1 MKRLLLL
8 PAILFLFSYTVRGA
22 VGDIVKTTINFS
34 EVEAI
39 QDCTEPNSITTFTVG
54 DFTFE
59 FTPGKEENGQSLCY
73 KDFSEYGYGK
83 AIYFWLGDVKY
94 NGSTSTI
101 LSTTPGDAVKI
112 TNNKGHYI
120 TKVTVTVL
128 DIEELEMFTTFFTR
142 KVGNSIEYTNEKNNS
157 IQNSNV
163 FYHQSPVCYPG
174 NSPYVAITSMEIT
187 TEVTEETED
196 PTPVTPPVED
206 VDEDEF
212 AIMLDNITFEER
224 EAGKSLMNFKLTV
237 YNPGNVSKYLMVV
250 SDPDDSTKEYYRG
263 TFDGN
268 SFPNADQPQGAPA
281 KAPTTS
287 TINGR
292 VPLDNLKTDDD
303 TPIAISITPQY
314 ETYTHADTPTVPKST
329 ATGANEAIANDSYSR
344 VQYYNLNGTRVARP
358 TPGTPYIKRSGK
370 TTRKIVIR

>member
-22 VGDIVKTTINFS
+22 VGDTVKTTINFS

-83 AIYFWLGDVKY
+83 AIYFWLGEITL
-94 NGSTSTI
+94 NGASI
-101 LSTTPGDAVKI
+101 FKTTPGDAFKI
-112 TNNKGHYI
+112 TNNKKHYI
-120 TKVTVTVL
+120 TKVTVEVL
-128 DIEELEMFTTFFTR
+128 NACSTELLPGFFTN
-142 KVGNSIEYTNEKNNS
+142 KKGDPISFDDSKDNPVE
-157 IQNSNV
+157 NSNI
-163 FYHQSPVCYPG
+163 FDYQSPFCSPDY
-174 NSPYVAITSMEIT
+174 SPYAAITSMEIT
-187 TEVTEETED
+187 TVVTEETED

-268 SFPNADQPQGAPA
+268 SFPNADQPQEAPA